1 MRQARYYLMV
11 VALWVCAGLAH
22 AGMAGP
28 VVAVLDGDT
37 VDVLVD
43 RKPVRVRL
51 AEIDAPEKGQPFGT
65 RSRQALASAVFRQQ
79 VTVRVSGND
88 RYGRTI
94 GTLFLDGVNINH
106 WMVAEGWAWAYRP
119 YVVDRRLFEIEA
131 AAKAAGLGL
140 WSEPEPVP
148 PWEWRRRRP

>member
-1 MRQARYYLMV
+1 MRQARYYLVV

-119 YVVDRRLFEIEA
+119 HVVDRRLFEIEA
-131 AAKAAGLGL
+131 AAKAAGRGL

>member
-1 MRQARYYLMV
+1 MRQARYYLVV

-51 AEIDAPEKGQPFGT
+51 AEIDAPDM
-65 RSRQALASAVFRQQ
+65 Q
-79 VTVRVSGND
+79 VPS
-88 RYGRTI
+88 
-94 GTLFLDGVNINH
+94 
-106 WMVAEGWAWAYRP
+106 
-119 YVVDRRLFEIEA
+119 
-131 AAKAAGLGL
+131 KK
-140 WSEPEPVP
+140 S
-148 PWEWRRRRP
+148 

>member
-1 MRQARYYLMV
+1 MRQARYYLVV

-43 RKPVRVRL
+43 LKPVRVRL

-79 VTVRVSGND
+79 VSVRVSGND

-94 GTLFLDGVNINH
+94 GTLLLDGVNINH

-131 AAKAAGLGL
+131 AAKAAGRGL

>member
-1 MRQARYYLMV
+1 MRQARYYLVV

-43 RKPVRVRL
+43 LKPVRVRL
-51 AEIDAPEKGQPFGT
+51 AEI
-65 RSRQALASAVFRQQ
+65 
-79 VTVRVSGND
+79 
-88 RYGRTI
+88 
-94 GTLFLDGVNINH
+94 
-106 WMVAEGWAWAYRP
+106 
-119 YVVDRRLFEIEA
+119 EA
-131 AAKAAGLGL
+131 TAKAAGRGL